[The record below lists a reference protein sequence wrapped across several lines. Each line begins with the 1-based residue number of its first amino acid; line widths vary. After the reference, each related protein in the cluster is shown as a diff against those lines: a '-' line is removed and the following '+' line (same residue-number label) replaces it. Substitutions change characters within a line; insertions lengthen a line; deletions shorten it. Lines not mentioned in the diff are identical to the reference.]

1 MISLSVDLLGAD
13 TDERELLRGAIK
25 ALKQMPD
32 LYLYLCGHGEVLSP
46 ALDALPEIAGRYAVV
61 DSPAA
66 LTNYDNPMEGYK
78 NTDASMV
85 KAMSLVRE
93 GAAAGVVTCGATG
106 EVLVSSI
113 MLLGKLKG
121 LRPILAVELK
131 NAHGD
136 PLLLL
141 DCGANIDSRPELYL
155 SFARLGDAYLHS
167 IGYANPRISLLSN
180 GAEDTKGCEAVKEA
194 NRLLRTLPVNFIGNI
209 EPTAALSGVTDVIVC
224 DGFHGNILLKSI
236 EGVAKAV
243 IAEIN
248 EKLPDAPQDVREA
261 LADVRRKYDYNSQG
275 GAILLGVNAP
285 VMKGHGSATGDA
297 VTAMLSRMKTLC
309 QNRFIERVQD
319 GCFGS

>member
-1 MISLSVDLLGAD
+1 MIALAVDLLGAD
-13 TDERELLRGAIK
+13 TDERELCRGAIEAMK
-25 ALKQMPD
+25 KNPD
-32 LYLYLCGHGEVLSP
+32 LFLYLCGH
-46 ALDALPEIAGRYAVV
+46 ADALAPLLEGQPELAGHYALV

-85 KAMSLVRE
+85 KAMTLVRD
-93 GAAAGVVTCGATG
+93 GTAAGVVTCGATG

-131 NAHGD
+131 NAQGE

-141 DCGANIDSRPELYL
+141 DCGANIDSRPELYV
-155 SFARLGDAYLHS
+155 SFARLGDAYMKS
-167 IGYANPRISLLSN
+167 IGYASPRISLLSN

-194 NRLLRTLPVNFIGNI
+194 NKLLHALPIRFLGNI
-209 EPTAALSGVTDVIVC
+209 EPTAALSGATDVIVC

-243 IAEIN
+243 IAEL
-248 EKLPDAPQDVREA
+248 EERLPDAAEDVQHA
-261 LADVRRKYDYNSQG
+261 LAAVRQKYDYNTQG
-275 GAILLGVNAP
+275 GAILLGVKAP
-285 VMKGHGSATGDA
+285 VMKGHGSATGEA
-297 VTAMLSRMKTLC
+297 VTAMLDRMAALC
-309 QNRFIERVQD
+309 AGGFIERVQAA
-319 GCFGS
+319 SV

>member
-13 TDERELLRGAIK
+13 TDERELCRGAIEAMK
-25 ALKQMPD
+25 KNPD
-32 LYLYLCGHGEVLSP
+32 LFLYLCGH
-46 ALDALPEIAGRYAVV
+46 ADALMPLLERLPELAGHYAVV

-66 LTNYDNPMEGYK
+66 LTNYDNPMEGYR

-85 KAMSLVRE
+85 KAMTLVRD
-93 GAAAGVVTCGATG
+93 GKAAGVVTCGATG

-141 DCGANIDSRPELYL
+141 DCGANIDSRPELYA
-155 SFARLGDAYLHS
+155 SFAHLGDAYMKS
-167 IGYANPRISLLSN
+167 IGYASPRISLLSN

-194 NRLLRTLPVNFIGNI
+194 NKLLHTLPIRFQGNI
-209 EPTAALSGVTDVIVC
+209 EPTAALSGTTDVIVC

-243 IAEIN
+243 IAEIDAG
-248 EKLPDAPQDVREA
+248 LPDAPREVRTV
-261 LADVRRKYDYNSQG
+261 LAEVRQKYDYNTQG
-275 GAILLGVNAP
+275 GAILLGVKAP

-297 VTAMLSRMKTLC
+297 VTAMLDRMAALC
-309 QNRFIERVQD
+309 QGGFIDRVQAA
-319 GCFGS
+319 SL

>member
-13 TDERELLRGAIK
+13 TDERELCRGAIEAMK
-25 ALKQMPD
+25 KNPD
-32 LYLYLCGHGEVLSP
+32 LFLYLCGH
-46 ALDALPEIAGRYAVV
+46 ADALMPLLERLPELAGHYAVV

-66 LTNYDNPMEGYK
+66 LTNYDNPMEGYR

-85 KAMSLVRE
+85 KAMTLVRD
-93 GAAAGVVTCGATG
+93 GKAAGVVTCGATG

-141 DCGANIDSRPELYL
+141 DCGANIDSRPELYA
-155 SFARLGDAYLHS
+155 SFAHLGDAYMKS
-167 IGYANPRISLLSN
+167 IGCASPRISLLSN

-194 NRLLRTLPVNFIGNI
+194 NKLLHTLPIRFQGNI
-209 EPTAALSGVTDVIVC
+209 EPTAALSGTTDVIVC

-243 IAEIN
+243 IAEIDAG
-248 EKLPDAPQDVREA
+248 LPDAPREVRTV
-261 LADVRRKYDYNSQG
+261 LAEVRQKYDYNTQG
-275 GAILLGVNAP
+275 GAILLGVKAP

-297 VTAMLSRMKTLC
+297 VTAMLDRMAALC
-309 QNRFIERVQD
+309 QGGFIDRVQAA
-319 GCFGS
+319 SL